1 MGWGESRNPLCRN
14 SNPEKFLI
22 MSTVFAVFAIGLAVT
37 LVVAKGIIQANE
49 FAKHELKKLD
59 DLDDKPD
66 RD

>member
-1 MGWGESRNPLCRN
+1 
-14 SNPEKFLI
+14 
-22 MSTVFAVFAIGLAVT
+22 MSTVFAIFAIGLAVT

-49 FAKHELKKLD
+49 FAKQELKKLD